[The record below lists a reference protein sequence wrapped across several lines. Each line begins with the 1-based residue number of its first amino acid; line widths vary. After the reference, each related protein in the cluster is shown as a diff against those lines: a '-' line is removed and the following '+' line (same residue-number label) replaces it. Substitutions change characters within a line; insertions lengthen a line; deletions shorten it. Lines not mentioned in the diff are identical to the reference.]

1 MSRSQVATAGP
12 DAPVARERF
21 ALLGIQDTH
30 DPCHW
35 ESVSQPWEV
44 LATPLDGRPFRN
56 HKVFVATPNCILYR
70 ESFASPVRVQVLSPE
85 GMLAILVPVQLG
97 SRSGCFNRS
106 LETCALPAM
115 LPGAAEAVLDA
126 GHEHFMLLIRLGLLR
141 RLLAEPHWVRLER
154 AAATRRLDLSPRT
167 RQRLAGW
174 LGALLDRVHGAA
186 AMLEHPAAVDALEG
200 ELVQGLSEALELTGD
215 SGRPA
220 RSAVRRRGFDRA
232 IEHIRHAD
240 LGVLDLPTLALAAGI
255 SRRSLEYAFQE
266 HLGLSPSRF
275 LRLLRLH
282 GLRRELLAR
291 QLGEATIGDLAHHL
305 GFTQLGR
312 LAGEYHMLFGE
323 PPSAT
328 LARPFSN
335 EAPRFWEPRFD
346 STSRSFFTDGRTAGS

>member
-1 MSRSQVATAGP
+1 MSQPQIATSGTNATL
-12 DAPVARERF
+12 ARERF
-21 ALLGIQDTH
+21 ALLGIQDIH
-30 DPCHW
+30 DPCNW

-97 SRSGCFNRS
+97 NRSGCFNRS
-106 LETCALPAM
+106 IAACALPAM
-115 LPGAAEAVLDA
+115 LPGAAEALFDA

-141 RLLAEPHWVRLER
+141 RVLAEPHWVQLER
-154 AAATRRLDLSPRT
+154 AAAARRLDLSPRT
-167 RQRLAGW
+167 RQRLAEW
-174 LGALLDRVHGAA
+174 LERLLARVHGAA
-186 AMLEHPAAVDALEG
+186 AMLDHPTAVGALER
-200 ELVQGLSEALELTGD
+200 ELVQGLSEALGLTGD
-215 SGRPA
+215 PGRPA

-232 IEHIRHAD
+232 IEHIRHAE
-240 LGVLDLPTLALAAGI
+240 LGVLDLHALALAAGM
-255 SRRSLEYAFQE
+255 SRRTLEYAFREQ
-266 HLGLSPSRF
+266 LGLSPSRF

-291 QLGEATIGDLAHHL
+291 RHGDATVSDLAYHL

-312 LAGEYHMLFGE
+312 LAGEYQMRFGE
-323 PPSAT
+323 RPSAT

-335 EAPRFWEPRFD
+335 EAPSFWDPRFD
-346 STSRSFFTDGRTAGS
+346 STPRSLFAEGQTPGS